1 MAVPTAFLR
10 GTTGSAFVA
19 QKQGGAM
26 VGITDA
32 TTTTEGNPITKAI
45 ALKDVIAE
53 SPANRGMNLPKLLA
67 AGVYTAQKAVS
78 GGAFAFTPAG
88 KDRTSSDPQFVMM
101 RVAVTLGGVS
111 NTVLQSGAGDFNRRS
126 IHSAQ
131 TQFGAKTLTKWAANQ
146 FSWVG
151 VANQRHNW
159 ISGVPTTLKTTHF
172 WDISDADA
180 TDLVDDD
187 ALPTL
192 AVPGELV
199 YLETGKTPTQDD
211 YPAKTG

>member
-1 MAVPTAFLR
+1 MAVPTAFLFN
-10 GTTGSAFVA
+10 TTGGAFTA

-45 ALKDVIAE
+45 AVKDVIAE
-53 SPANRGMNLPKLLA
+53 SPANRGMNLPKLLS
-67 AGVYTAQKAVS
+67 AGVYTTQKAVS

-111 NTVLQSGAGDFNRRS
+111 NTVLHSGAGDFNRRS

-131 TQFGAKTLTKWAANQ
+131 HLNGAKTLTKWAANQ

-151 VANQRHNW
+151 VAGQRHNW
-159 ISGVPTTLKTTHF
+159 ISGVPATLATTNF
-172 WDISDADA
+172 WDLTDGDA
-180 TDLVDDD
+180 TDLVD
-187 ALPTL
+187 ANLPTL

-211 YPAKTG
+211 YEAKTG

>member
-32 TTTTEGNPITKAI
+32 TTTTEGNPITKGLAVM
-45 ALKDVIAE
+45 DVTD
-53 SPANRGMNLPKLLA
+53 PVVANRCMNLPRLLA
-67 AGVYTAQKAVS
+67 AGVYTTQKAVS
-78 GGAFAFTPAG
+78 GGTFAFTPAPAS
-88 KDRTSSDPQFVMM
+88 RSASDPQFVMM
-101 RVAVTLGGVS
+101 RVAVTLSGAS

-159 ISGVPTTLKTTHF
+159 ISGLPATLKTTHF
-172 WDISDADA
+172 WDIGDGNASN
-180 TDLVDDD
+180 LVDDD

-211 YPAKTG
+211 YNAKTG

>member
-1 MAVPTAFLR
+1 MAVPTAFIQ
-10 GTTGSAFVA
+10 GTSGSAFTA

-32 TTTTEGNPITKAI
+32 TTTTEGNPITKAL
-45 ALKDVIAE
+45 AVMDVTD
-53 SPANRGMNLPKLLA
+53 PVVANRCMNLPQLLS
-67 AGVYTAQKAVS
+67 AGAYTTQKAVS
-78 GGAFAFTPAG
+78 GGTYAFTPAA

-101 RVAVTLGGVS
+101 RVAVTLSGAS

-126 IHSAQ
+126 IHSSQ

-151 VANQRHNW
+151 VASQRHNW
-159 ISGVPTTLKTTHF
+159 ISGVPATLATTFF
-172 WDISDADA
+172 WDITDGNASDLA
-180 TDLVDDD
+180 DDD

-211 YPAKTG
+211 YNAKTG